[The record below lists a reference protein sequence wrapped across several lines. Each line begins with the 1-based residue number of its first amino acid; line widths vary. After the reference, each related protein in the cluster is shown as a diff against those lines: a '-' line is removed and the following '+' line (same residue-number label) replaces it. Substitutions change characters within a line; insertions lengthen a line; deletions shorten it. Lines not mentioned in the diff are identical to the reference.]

1 MTLGIKHL
9 PLDSRPRERL
19 LSAGPAALTDAELIA
34 LIFGGDLAAAEA
46 VVSQRGSAA
55 TLARTTAALLC
66 EVPGVGPARAGQLL
80 AALELGRRS
89 TTTLLDRSQPL
100 STAEQVAR
108 FCGDLVHLDVEELH
122 VLALDMRHRLVTRFA
137 SARGEAN
144 LVHVSPRDIF
154 RRALREG
161 AAQVVV
167 VHNHPSGNPIPS
179 PEDVALT
186 ERLLTAGTVVGVHV
200 CDHVIV
206 AAEGWF
212 SFAERRLLMRDGRG
226 TAG

>member
-1 MTLGIKHL
+1 MSVAIKHI
-9 PLDSRPRERL
+9 PVENRPRERL
-19 LSAGPAALTDAELIA
+19 HAAGPAALSDAELVA
-34 LIFGGDLAAAEA
+34 LVFGGDLPAAEA
-46 VVSQRGSAA
+46 VVTQLGGPQ
-55 TLARTTAALLC
+55 ALLRSTQAMLC
-66 EVPGVGPARAGQLL
+66 EVPGVGPARAAQLL
-80 AALELGRRS
+80 AALELGRRAAA
-89 TTTLLDRSQPL
+89 LPIDRSQPL
-100 STAEQVAR
+100 STAERVAR
-108 FCGDLVHLDVEELH
+108 ACADLTHLEVEELH
-122 VLALDMRHRLVTRFA
+122 VLALDLRHRLVARFT

-161 AAQVVV
+161 AAQVVI

-186 ERLLTAGTVVGVHV
+186 ERLLTAGTVVGVPV

-212 SFAERRLLMRDGRG
+212 SFAERTLLWSEPRG
-226 TAG
+226 